1 MKSRSET
8 GFSAVLFSAISR
20 AVILLLAVWIF
31 AVGRLGFSESFDGR
45 PAQAE
50 LETTVTKGMACAR
63 GVNERCYATQTTTN
77 PTYSVSPP
85 DFAGTNGGWYL
96 DNDLMTNLDLK
107 AKALVPCYADDDTVY
122 DGTPEIVMLTVT
134 GLWAQLQIGDHVS
147 EFTGTPAMGTN
158 AATYGDYPWR
168 IYSESLEER
177 YDVLN
182 ALIFI
187 VIPPT
192 LELYSRSSY
201 AHGSAT
207 WAAELAQVEGDF
219 NTASFQSGI
228 PSPFNSGSYYAA
240 TYGSSS
246 GYRVSIIRT
255 TGSVHSVV
263 SPTLSSEITGEA
275 EVYLKGGVEPGF
287 VYVWDENGVA
297 EFDSPGIWNRV
308 STVQLE
314 YQTVATYSLP
324 DISGLPTAC
333 ADPFL
338 STNDTAY
345 TGFQGLESKTV
356 FNWDFQYCK

>member
-1 MKSRSET
+1 MVVPLGLTET
-8 GFSAVLFSAISR
+8 FP
-20 AVILLLAVWIF
+20 
-31 AVGRLGFSESFDGR
+31 DR
-45 PAQAE
+45 PLRTE
-50 LETTVTKGMACAR
+50 LEDLVVLGTECSL
-63 GVNERCYATQTTTN
+63 GVRERCFASQTATN

-85 DFAGTNGGWYL
+85 DFAGTNAGWYL
-96 DNDLMTNLDLK
+96 NQSMMETLDSK
-107 AKALVPCYADDDTVY
+107 AKALVYYYAKPDTVY

-134 GLWAQLQIGDHVS
+134 SLWAQLVIGDHVS
-147 EFTGTPAMGTN
+147 EFTGTPAIGTN
-158 AATYGDYPWR
+158 PPTYGDYPWR
-168 IYSESLEER
+168 MYPESLEER
-177 YDVLN
+177 YEVLN

-201 AHGSAT
+201 AHGNAT

-219 NTASFQSGI
+219 NAASFQSGI
-228 PSPFNSGSYYAA
+228 PSPFSIGSYYAA

-255 TGSVHSVV
+255 TGSVYNVV
-263 SPTLSSEITGEA
+263 SPTLSSDIMGEA

-287 VYVWDENGVA
+287 VYVWDENGVTG
-297 EFDSPGIWNRV
+297 FDSPGIWNRV

-314 YQTVATYSLP
+314 YQTVAAYSLP

-333 ADPFL
+333 VDPF
-338 STNDTAY
+338 STTNDTAY
-345 TGFQGLESKTV
+345 RGFQGLEGKTV